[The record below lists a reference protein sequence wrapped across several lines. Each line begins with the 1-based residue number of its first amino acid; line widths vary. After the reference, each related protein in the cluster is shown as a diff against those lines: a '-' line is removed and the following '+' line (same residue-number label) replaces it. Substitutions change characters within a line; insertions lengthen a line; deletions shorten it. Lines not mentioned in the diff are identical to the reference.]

1 MREINVAI
9 CALVSLVLFI
19 LSFMQFRERGPI
31 LNNSMLVSEK
41 RERSKDNLKRWYR
54 QSAIVF
60 LILAF
65 VFLFMGLWVLTDLA
79 VFAWLMGAAILA
91 VLVYAFTSKPAQIL
105 TAPTQNKAPGQV
117 SGGFAVA
124 GSQLKRAVSFVPEPC
139 EEALALRRSLVRG
152 HPPPGPQWTPWR

>member
-54 QSAIVF
+54 QSAIIF

-79 VFAWLMGAAILA
+79 IFSWLMGAAILA
-91 VLVYAFTSKPAQIL
+91 VLVYAFTS
-105 TAPTQNKAPGQV
+105 
-117 SGGFAVA
+117 S
-124 GSQLKRAVSFVPEPC
+124 
-139 EEALALRRSLVRG
+139 LRR
-152 HPPPGPQWTPWR
+152 T

>member
-9 CALVSLVLFI
+9 CALVSLILFI

-79 VFAWLMGAAILA
+79 IFAWLMGAAILA
-91 VLVYAFTSKPAQIL
+91 VLVYAFTS
-105 TAPTQNKAPGQV
+105 
-117 SGGFAVA
+117 S
-124 GSQLKRAVSFVPEPC
+124 
-139 EEALALRRSLVRG
+139 LRRY
-152 HPPPGPQWTPWR
+152 

>member
-9 CALVSLVLFI
+9 CALVSLILFI

-41 RERSKDNLKRWYR
+41 RERSKDNFKRWYR

-91 VLVYAFTSKPAQIL
+91 VLVYAFTS
-105 TAPTQNKAPGQV
+105 
-117 SGGFAVA
+117 S
-124 GSQLKRAVSFVPEPC
+124 
-139 EEALALRRSLVRG
+139 LRR
-152 HPPPGPQWTPWR
+152 T

>member
-9 CALVSLVLFI
+9 CALVSLILFI

-79 VFAWLMGAAILA
+79 IFAWLMGAAILA
-91 VLVYAFTSKPAQIL
+91 VLVYAFTS
-105 TAPTQNKAPGQV
+105 
-117 SGGFAVA
+117 S
-124 GSQLKRAVSFVPEPC
+124 
-139 EEALALRRSLVRG
+139 LRR
-152 HPPPGPQWTPWR
+152 T